1 MSIENKTPAS
11 SGKRDPNVVSLHD
24 FKRRKASAEEFVRS
38 ERKPLYVSHLS
49 GRISDSNEAKN
60 DANDFGDR
68 LQRIRSSLDKINK
81 LIADLK
87 TLS

>member
-1 MSIENKTPAS
+1 MSSENNTPLTS
-11 SGKRDPNVVSLHD
+11 NKRDPNVVNLQD
-24 FKRRKASAEEFVRS
+24 FKRRKTSAEEFVRN
-38 ERKPLYVSHLS
+38 ERKPLYVSHLT
-49 GRISDSNEAKN
+49 GRISDSKN
-60 DANDFGDR
+60 TQDEANDFGDR